1 MRVIH
6 LVTGAD
12 GQSHVREET
21 HDLGGWEVATGISF
35 AETASGGDL
44 AWHVAPRRQ
53 YVLTLSG
60 RLEFTTR
67 GGETFSLGPGD
78 VLLAEDTIGG
88 GHEWRI
94 VGPDPWR
101 RAYISLETISPMI
114 TSPKTTSQE
123 DGP

>member
-6 LVTGAD
+6 LVTGPD

-21 HDLGGWEVATGISF
+21 HDLDGWETATGISF
-35 AETASGGDL
+35 AETAPGGEL

-60 RLEFTTR
+60 HLEFTTR
-67 GGETFSLGPGD
+67 GGETFALGPGD
-78 VLLAEDTIGG
+78 VLLAEDTSGG

-101 RAYISLETISPMI
+101 RADVSLEELP
-114 TSPKTTSQE
+114 
-123 DGP
+123 

>member
-1 MRVIH
+1 MRLLH
-6 LVTGAD
+6 LVTGSD

-21 HDLGGWEVATGISF
+21 IAATGWTAVAGIRF
-35 AETASGGDL
+35 EETPPGTALG
-44 AWHVAPRRQ
+44 WHVAPHRQ

-67 GGETFSLGPGD
+67 GGETFSLASGD
-78 VLLAEDTIGG
+78 VLLAEDTTGG

-101 RAYISLETISPMI
+101 RAYVSLEPVSLEPVSPEE
-114 TSPKTTSQE
+114 SP
-123 DGP
+123 